1 MHWYGFLLYPFALL
15 YNLVTRLRNWFFD
28 QGWFK
33 TTESPIP
40 TILVGNLSVGGTGK
54 TPMVEHLIRLLKEDF
69 KLGTLSRGYGRASK
83 GFFQAN
89 QASNPRIIGDEPFQ
103 IYKKFGKEIQVF
115 VGEDRVAALQKIK
128 SEKNIPQVIILDDA
142 LQHRSVKAH
151 LNILLTTFHQP
162 FFSDHL
168 MPAGRLRESRSG
180 AKRADLV
187 VVTKCPDTIS
197 EGLKNEFKDRISQ
210 YAGLKTPVLFSQIT
224 YGKPYPIE
232 EGSKFSTSIILLSGL
247 ASDELLVKFCRNNFD
262 VLEILSFPDHHDY
275 VETDFAKL
283 KKARQNYP
291 DREVVLLTTEKDAA
305 KVKSTAPEGFMG
317 EIPIFV
323 LPILVGFSS
332 EDAQILM
339 QQIQQKV
346 LKNTKTSE
354 I

>member
-33 TTESPIP
+33 TIESPIP

-54 TPMVEHLIRLLKEDF
+54 TPMVEYLIRLLKEDF

-83 GFFQAN
+83 GFCKAN
-89 QASNPRIIGDEPFQ
+89 QASNPRMIGDEPFQ
-103 IYKKFGKEIQVF
+103 IHKKFGKEIQVF
-115 VGEDRVAALQKIK
+115 VGEDRVAALQRIK
-128 SEKNIPQVIILDDA
+128 SEKNIPQVMILDDA
-142 LQHRSVKAH
+142 FQHRSVKAH
-151 LNILLTTFHQP
+151 LNILLTTFQQP

-168 MPAGRLRESRSG
+168 LPAGLLRESRSG

-187 VVTKCPDTIS
+187 VVTKCPDTIT
-197 EGLKNEFKDRISQ
+197 EGLKKEFKDRILQ
-210 YAGLKTPVLFSQIT
+210 HAGLKTPVLFSQIM

-232 EGSKFSTSIILLSGL
+232 EGSEFSTSIILLSGL
-247 ASDELLVKFCRNNFD
+247 ANDELFVKFCRNNFN

-275 VETDFAKL
+275 VETDFVKL

-291 DREVVLLTTEKDAA
+291 DHEVVLLTTEKDAA

-317 EIPIFV
+317 EISIFV

-332 EDAQILM
+332 GDTEILM

-346 LKNTKTSE
+346 LKKVKTSE